1 MFAQVWGFESRCNIR
16 RRFDLQMMASHGT
29 GTNVTTV
36 TIIIIII
43 IIATIVI
50 AVNTITHMRMC
61 NLCILWLVHEMHA

>member
-1 MFAQVWGFESRCNIR
+1 
-16 RRFDLQMMASHGT
+16 MMASHGT
-29 GTNVTTV
+29 GTDVTIV

-43 IIATIVI
+43 TTTIIITTIVI